1 MNMIK
6 LEILSPQQ
14 VIAKEV
20 AVSQIVIPAHWGQ
33 MCILPGHTA
42 FTTLLTKGLVRYQ
55 AGQQTH
61 EHNIE
66 GGFFVIKNN
75 TASILIV

>member
-1 MNMIK
+1 MNTLT

-14 VIAKEV
+14 VIANEV

-42 FTTLLTKGLVRYQ
+42 FATLLTKGLVRYQ

-61 EHNIE
+61 EHNID
-66 GGFFVIKNN
+66 GGFFVIKDN
-75 TASILIV
+75 TALVSQC